1 MNEEDHKP
9 EENSMTEDN
18 HKAKAEENHKPEEKT
33 LENLLAVRQTQELI
47 PVVLP
52 EKHQR
57 FYDKLREKIESFIK
71 DKGVNDTVASYILL
85 APDLFVLLA
94 RLMLD
99 KRVSVPSKAI
109 AGVAVAYFIA
119 PIDFIPEVLV
129 GGFGLLDDVI
139 LAVYALRRI
148 LVDVDETIVREHW
161 NGEEDLLGVITKV
174 IKSADDL
181 VGKKI
186 VKKLEETLFRKK

>member
-1 MNEEDHKP
+1 MNEEDRKP
-9 EENSMTEDN
+9 DDIRPAEDGKKLEE
-18 HKAKAEENHKPEEKT
+18 T
-33 LENLLAVRQTQELI
+33 LAADEHATSNLPALRQTEELI

-57 FYDKLREKIESFIK
+57 FYDKLREKMESFIK

-109 AGVAVAYFIA
+109 AGAAVAYFIT
-119 PIDFIPEVLV
+119 PLDFIPEVLV

-148 LVDVDETIVREHW
+148 LVDVDEVIVREHW
-161 NGEEDLLGVITKV
+161 NGQEDLLGVITKV

>member
-1 MNEEDHKP
+1 MMNEEKRNQ
-9 EENSMTEDN
+9 EE
-18 HKAKAEENHKPEEKT
+18 HQEK
-33 LENLLAVRQTQELI
+33 LPAVRQPMQLV
-47 PVVLP
+47 PVELP

-57 FYDKLREKIESFIK
+57 FYDKLRAKIEGFIK
-71 DKGVNDTVASYILL
+71 DKGVNETVANYILL

-99 KRVSVPSKAI
+99 KRVGVQSKAI
-109 AGVAVAYFIA
+109 AGVAVAYFIT
-119 PIDFIPEVLV
+119 PIDFIPEVLI

-148 LVDVDETIVREHW
+148 LVDVDEAIVREHW
-161 NGEEDLLGVITKV
+161 NGEEDLLSVITKV
-174 IKSADDL
+174 IRSADDL

-186 VKKLEETLFRKK
+186 VRKLEETLFRKK

>member
-1 MNEEDHKP
+1 MS
-9 EENSMTEDN
+9 EENRN
-18 HKAKAEENHKPEEKT
+18 
-33 LENLLAVRQTQELI
+33 ENLLPVVHKPTELV

-57 FYDKLREKIESFIK
+57 FYDKLREKIETFIK
-71 DKGVNDTVASYILL
+71 DKGINDSVANFILL

-99 KRVSVPSKAI
+99 KRVGVQSKAL
-109 AGVAVAYFIA
+109 AGVAVAYFIT
-119 PIDFIPEVLV
+119 PVDFIPEVLV

-139 LAVYALRRI
+139 LAVYALRKI
-148 LVDVDETIVREHW
+148 LVDIDESIVREHW
-161 NGEEDLLGVITKV
+161 NGEEDLLAVITKV
-174 IKSADDL
+174 IRSADDL

>member
-1 MNEEDHKP
+1 MNEEDRKP
-9 EENSMTEDN
+9 EENGMTEDVY
-18 HKAKAEENHKPEEKT
+18 KAKPEENT
-33 LENLLAVRQTQELI
+33 PENLPALRQTEALI

-174 IKSADDL
+174 IESADDL

>member
-1 MNEEDHKP
+1 MS
-9 EENSMTEDN
+9 EENRN
-18 HKAKAEENHKPEEKT
+18 
-33 LENLLAVRQTQELI
+33 ENLLPVVRKPSELV

-57 FYDKLREKIESFIK
+57 FYDKLREKIETFIR
-71 DKGVNDTVASYILL
+71 DKGINDSVANFILL

-99 KRVSVPSKAI
+99 KRVGVQSKAL
-109 AGVAVAYFIA
+109 AGVAVAYFIT
-119 PIDFIPEVLV
+119 PIDFIPEALV
-129 GGFGLLDDVI
+129 GGFGLVDDVI
-139 LAVYALRRI
+139 LAVYALRKI
-148 LVDVDETIVREHW
+148 LVDIDESIVREHW
-161 NGEEDLLGVITKV
+161 NGEEDLLAVITKV
-174 IKSADDL
+174 VRSADDL

>member
-1 MNEEDHKP
+1 MRE
-9 EENSMTEDN
+9 
-18 HKAKAEENHKPEEKT
+18 AEE
-33 LENLLAVRQTQELI
+33 RQEQAKQEPLPALQSADELVPI
-47 PVVLP
+47 VLP

-57 FYDKLREKIESFIK
+57 FYDKLRAKIEAFIRE
-71 DKGVNDTVASYILL
+71 KGINEKAAGYILL

-99 KRVSVPSKAI
+99 KRVGVQAKAI
-109 AGVAVAYFIA
+109 AGVAVAYFIT
-119 PIDFIPEVLV
+119 PVDFIPEVLV
-129 GGFGLLDDVI
+129 GGFGLMDDVV

-148 LVDVDETIVREHW
+148 LVDVDEAVVREHW

-174 IKSADDL
+174 IREADDL

-186 VKKLEETLFRKK
+186 VSKLKDVLLRK

>member
-1 MNEEDHKP
+1 MS
-9 EENSMTEDN
+9 EENRN
-18 HKAKAEENHKPEEKT
+18 
-33 LENLLAVRQTQELI
+33 ENLLPVVRKPTELV

-57 FYDKLREKIESFIK
+57 FYDKLREKIETFIR
-71 DKGVNDTVASYILL
+71 DKGINDSVANFILL

-99 KRVSVPSKAI
+99 KRVGVQSKAL
-109 AGVAVAYFIA
+109 AGVAVAYFIT
-119 PIDFIPEVLV
+119 PIDFIPEALV
-129 GGFGLLDDVI
+129 GGFGLVDDVI
-139 LAVYALRRI
+139 LAVYALRKI
-148 LVDVDETIVREHW
+148 LVDIDESIVREHW
-161 NGEEDLLGVITKV
+161 NGEEDLLAVITKV
-174 IKSADDL
+174 VRSADDL

>member
-1 MNEEDHKP
+1 MNEEDRKP
-9 EENSMTEDN
+9 EENEGSQLP
-18 HKAKAEENHKPEEKT
+18 A
-33 LENLLAVRQTQELI
+33 LRQSEELI

-57 FYDKLREKIESFIK
+57 FYDKLREKIEAFIK
-71 DKGVNDTVASYILL
+71 DKGVNETAASYILL

-99 KRVSVPSKAI
+99 KRVSVQSKAI
-109 AGVAVAYFIA
+109 AGVAVAYFIT
-119 PIDFIPEVLV
+119 PVDFIPEVIV

-148 LVDVDETIVREHW
+148 LADADEAVVREHW
-161 NGEEDLLGVITKV
+161 NGQDDLLGVITKV
-174 IKSADDL
+174 VKSADDL

>member
-1 MNEEDHKP
+1 MNEEDRKPDGSNLGEDGKKP
-9 EENSMTEDN
+9 EETTETN
-18 HKAKAEENHKPEEKT
+18 EHTAS
-33 LENLLAVRQTQELI
+33 NLPALRQSEELI

-57 FYDKLREKIESFIK
+57 FYDKLREKMESFIK

-109 AGVAVAYFIA
+109 AGAAVAYFIT
-119 PIDFIPEVLV
+119 PLDFIPEVLV

-148 LVDVDETIVREHW
+148 LVDVDEVIVREHW
-161 NGEEDLLGVITKV
+161 NGQEDLLGVITKV

>member
-1 MNEEDHKP
+1 MNEEDRKP
-9 EENSMTEDN
+9 EEPQT
-18 HKAKAEENHKPEEKT
+18 
-33 LENLLAVRQTQELI
+33 ENLPALRQSEELI

-57 FYDKLREKIESFIK
+57 FYDKLREKIEAFIK
-71 DKGVNDTVASYILL
+71 EKGVNDTVAGYILL

-109 AGVAVAYFIA
+109 AGVAVAYFIT
-119 PIDFIPEVLV
+119 PLDFIPEVLI

-148 LVDVDETIVREHW
+148 LVDVDEAVVREHW
-161 NGEEDLLGVITKV
+161 NGKEDLLSVITNV

>member
-1 MNEEDHKP
+1 MNEEDTKR
-9 EENSMTEDN
+9 EESGTSPQLP
-18 HKAKAEENHKPEEKT
+18 ALRQPAE
-33 LENLLAVRQTQELI
+33 LV
-47 PVVLP
+47 PVKLP

-57 FYDKLREKIESFIK
+57 FYDKLREKIEAFIR
-71 DKGVNDTVASYILL
+71 DKGVNETAASYILL

-99 KRVSVPSKAI
+99 KRVSVQAKAV

-119 PIDFIPEVLV
+119 PVDFIPEVIV
-129 GGFGLLDDVI
+129 GGLGLLDDVI

-148 LVDVDETIVREHW
+148 LVDVDEAVVREHW
-161 NGEEDLLGVITKV
+161 NGQDDLLSVITKV
-174 IKSADDL
+174 VKSADDL

>member
-1 MNEEDHKP
+1 MS
-9 EENSMTEDN
+9 EENR
-18 HKAKAEENHKPEEKT
+18 K
-33 LENLLAVRQTQELI
+33 ENLLPVVQKPTELV

-57 FYDKLREKIESFIK
+57 FYDKLRDKIEAFIR
-71 DKGVNDTVASYILL
+71 DKGVNDSVANFILL

-99 KRVSVPSKAI
+99 KRVGVQSKAL
-109 AGVAVAYFIA
+109 AGVAVAYFIT
-119 PIDFIPEVLV
+119 PVDFIPEVLV
-129 GGFGLLDDVI
+129 GGFGLVDDVI
-139 LAVYALRRI
+139 LAVYALRKI
-148 LVDVDETIVREHW
+148 LVDIDESIVREHW
-161 NGEEDLLGVITKV
+161 NGEEDLLAVITKV
-174 IKSADDL
+174 VRSADDL

>member
-1 MNEEDHKP
+1 MSEEDRKP
-9 EENSMTEDN
+9 EE
-18 HKAKAEENHKPEEKT
+18 HAAEEQAM
-33 LENLLAVRQTQELI
+33 ENLPAVRGTHELI

-57 FYDKLREKIESFIK
+57 FYDKLRDKIEAFIK

-94 RLMLD
+94 RLLLD
-99 KRVSVPSKAI
+99 KRVSVQSKAI

-148 LVDVDETIVREHW
+148 LVDVDEAVVREHW
-161 NGEEDLLGVITKV
+161 NGEEDLLAVITKV
-174 IKSADDL
+174 VKSADDL

-186 VKKLEETLFRKK
+186 VRKLEETLFRKK